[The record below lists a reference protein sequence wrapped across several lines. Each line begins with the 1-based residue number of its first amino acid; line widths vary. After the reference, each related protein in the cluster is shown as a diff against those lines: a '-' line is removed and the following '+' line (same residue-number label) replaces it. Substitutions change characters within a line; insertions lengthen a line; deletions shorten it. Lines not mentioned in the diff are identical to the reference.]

1 MIVNRKSS
9 LRALEIF
16 TWNTLYLLKEEM
28 TFRFLMT
35 IVWHETF
42 NQIVHIISFANSQ
55 GTSFHDLSC
64 PSIKRSLFKTPIT
77 KCMCHNC
84 INVSNWVII
93 EIARSSFFQ
102 SALNVYCSSFSPNT
116 SAMYI
121 YFSSFFHQIRAHC
134 IFIDLQHVTLD
145 FCADFNQKANC
156 FN

>member
-42 NQIVHIISFANSQ
+42 NQIVYIISFANSQ

-77 KCMCHNC
+77 NCMCHNC

-102 SALNVYCSSFSPNT
+102 SALNVYCSSFFTKYERNVYLFFILLSPNT
-116 SAMYI
+116 SALYI
-121 YFSSFFHQIRAHC
+121 YWSTTRNPGFLRRLYLKSKLF
-134 IFIDLQHVTLD
+134 
-145 FCADFNQKANC
+145 
-156 FN
+156 